1 MENSNELLSIIN
13 QLFTQFDWNKR
24 MDYLANQLPNDNN
37 IHLKHAILH
46 LSEKHLIILHEL
58 DQSSNINAVTINQN
72 VKLLQGTLSKNLL
85 RLQKFNLIEKKVNPE
100 SKRERLYSLT
110 MLGKK
115 IVAADNQLN
124 RNLIKKRKK
133 VISKYNNEE
142 IQAFIKMLKEFQLNN
157 LYK

>member
-1 MENSNELLSIIN
+1 M
-13 QLFTQFDWNKR
+13 
-24 MDYLANQLPNDNN
+24 
-37 IHLKHAILH
+37 
-46 LSEKHLIILHEL
+46 
-58 DQSSNINAVTINQN
+58 TINQN